1 MRQTFLLPS
10 GQYGDALPCSVGH
23 YNAKGESSNCCKGN
37 DMGEMVKIPALGED
51 ALFDAYLAAPTGD
64 ATAAI
69 IVIPEIFGLNPGI
82 RQKCDR
88 LASEGYLAVAPDIFW
103 RFAPGVE
110 LNPDVEDEL
119 QEAFGYFGQYD
130 ADDGVRDIEA
140 VIHAIRSGIGT
151 DAPVS
156 KVGCVGYCL
165 GGRLAYMAATRT
177 DISASVGYYGVMID
191 QMLNEAHAIAN
202 PLMLHI
208 PTADHFV
215 GPDAQAAMHHGLD
228 GHPKVTLYDYDGLDH
243 GFATEMGD
251 RRDDSGAQ
259 LADSRTAAFFT
270 EHLR

>member
-1 MRQTFLLPS
+1 M
-10 GQYGDALPCSVGH
+10 
-23 YNAKGESSNCCKGN
+23 GN
-37 DMGEMVKIPALGED
+37 TVQIHALGEE
-51 ALFDAYLAAPTGD
+51 ALFDAYMAAP
-64 ATAAI
+64 AYAAKAAI
-69 IVIPEIFGLNPGI
+69 IVIPEIFGVNPGI

-88 LASEGYLAVAPDIFW
+88 LAADGYLAVAPDIFW

-110 LNPDVEDEL
+110 LNPDVEAEL

-130 ADDGVRDIEA
+130 ANDGVKDIET
-140 VIHAIRSGIGT
+140 VIRAIRSGIDGQS
-151 DAPVS
+151 PVA

-191 QMLNEAHAIAN
+191 QMLNEAHAIAS

-215 GPDAQAAMHHGLD
+215 GPGAQAAIHAGLD
-228 GHPKVTLYDYDGLDH
+228 AHPKVTLHDYEGLDH

-251 RRDDSGAQ
+251 RRDDAGAE
-259 LADSRTAAFFT
+259 LADSRTAAFFA
-270 EHLR
+270 EHLV